1 MFDLCV
7 KGTSDLALAHR
18 LLNPPLNAILNTR
31 TEKEIRFINVTVR
44 TKTVCY
50 VRKGEF
56 EDCAMDDL
64 STQSLSAPKHF
75 QYHSNSMLLDWD
87 IHQCHVLIQCVCW
100 HI

>member
-31 TEKEIRFINVTVR
+31 TEKETRFINVTVR

-56 EDCAMDDL
+56 ED
-64 STQSLSAPKHF
+64 F
-75 QYHSNSMLLDWD
+75 
-87 IHQCHVLIQCVCW
+87 VLWMI
-100 HI
+100 